1 MLTKREKVPSVIY
14 FFKVNN
20 GNTRTM
26 SEIFSKSTINTLER
40 RHERRSGVFIFH
52 FEQISHIIQVFPF
65 LTLNKSVPVGLFSE
79 I

>member
-1 MLTKREKVPSVIY
+1 
-14 FFKVNN
+14 
-20 GNTRTM
+20 M

-40 RHERRSGVFIFH
+40 RHERRSGVLIFH

-65 LTLNKSVPVGLFSE
+65 LALNKLVSVGLFSE